1 MSAVEG
7 GVLFSLSF
15 DCDFS
20 SVVKSVE
27 DFDLDSNADRPVDDL
42 VFLGFFPP
50 GFSGDD
56 VLRALI
62 FSLPTK
68 AFNDTELFVLM
79 CMPRFLLSSSY
90 TSIGFRG
97 EMRV

>member
-1 MSAVEG
+1 MGGGAMSAVGG

-15 DCDFS
+15 GCGFPSD
-20 SVVKSVE
+20 VKSVE

-50 GFSGDD
+50 CFSGDE
-56 VLRALI
+56 VLRVFV

-68 AFNDTELFVLM
+68 DFSDTELFVLM
-79 CMPRFLLSSSY
+79 CMPRLLPSSSY
-90 TSIGFRG
+90 TSIGF
-97 EMRV
+97 